1 MNRRNLLVVI
11 SLIIVL
17 LALSACAAEP
27 AVETVEVTR
36 VVEVEVEGETVEVTR
51 VVEVEGETVVEEV
64 VITATPAEEEEAAE
78 AVPEADTILIG
89 GFGPLSA
96 PGSYQGG
103 TEMRQA
109 AELAVDEVNDA
120 GGVLGKEVELIF
132 GDTEGLPERG
142 TAVTERLITQNNVV
156 GLVGEYHSGV
166 ALTEMEVAH
175 KYGIPV
181 VFAEPWSDDV
191 TGSGYDEIFRIA
203 PSIDFYSSIATDY
216 IAEVGWEKIVFVVE
230 DSDYGREQSDTWVSQ
245 LEELGITDVEVIFAD
260 PATEDF
266 TPILQRIAQD
276 PPDMLAGVITGIGNS
291 RMLTQSCEMGLAPT
305 AGTAY
310 YASID
315 AQYPEFWENTGACG
329 EYAFFTYVGL
339 PRSQWNEKTEAFM
352 ANFEERYGTTPG
364 APALESYDATHMML
378 AAIEEA
384 GSTEPAAIISALEEM
399 AYTGA
404 LGEIYFEYGN
414 HNPLPEDEPA
424 WMWHQWPAPTVMILQ
439 YTAEGQ
445 AVDEAAV
452 VFPVERATGE
462 LYTAP
467 PG

>member
-1 MNRRNLLVVI
+1 MIKRLTFFLVTA
-11 SLIIVL
+11 VL
-17 LALSACAAEP
+17 VTVFLAACTAEP
-27 AVETVEVTR
+27 ETIVQTVVVTEVVEREGEQVEVTR
-36 VVEVEVEGETVEVTR
+36 LVTEEVEVTRIVETEVEVE
-51 VVEVEGETVVEEV
+51 EE
-64 VITATPAEEEEAAE
+64 PA
-78 AVPEADTILIG
+78 PESDTILIG

-109 AELAVDEVNDA
+109 AEMAVDEVNEA

-175 KYGIPV
+175 KYGVPV

-203 PSIDFYSSIATDY
+203 PSIDFYSSIATNY
-216 IAEVGWEKIVFVVE
+216 IAEAGWESVVFVVE
-230 DSDYGREQSDTWVSQ
+230 DTDYGREQGETWRAQ
-245 LEELGITDVEVIFAD
+245 LEEQGVTNVEVIFAD

-276 PPDMLAGVITGIGNS
+276 PPDMLGGVITGIGNS
-291 RMLTQSCEMGLAPT
+291 RMLSQSCDLGLAPT
-305 AGTAY
+305 PETAY

-315 AQYPEFWENTGACG
+315 AQYPEFWENVGNCG
-329 EYAFFTYVGL
+329 QYVFFTYVGL
-339 PRSQWNEKTEAFM
+339 PRSLWNEKTEAFM

-364 APALESYDATHMML
+364 APALESYDATQIL
-378 AAIEEA
+378 LQAIEDA
-384 GSTEPAAIISALEEM
+384 GSTEPAAIVQALEGME
-399 AYTGA
+399 YTGA
-404 LGEIYFEYGN
+404 LGNIWFEYGSD
-414 HNPLPEDEPA
+414 NPVPDDMPD
-424 WMWHQWPAPTVMILQ
+424 WMWHQWPTPTVMILQ
-439 YTAEGQ
+439 YTDVDQ
-445 AVDEAAV
+445 SVDEATV
-452 VFPVERATGE
+452 VYPPERATGD
-462 LYTAP
+462 LYTPP

>member
-1 MNRRNLLVVI
+1 MIKRLTFFLVTA
-11 SLIIVL
+11 VL
-17 LALSACAAEP
+17 VAVFLAACTAEP
-27 AVETVEVTR
+27 ETIVQTVVVTEVVEQEGEQVEVTR
-36 VVEVEVEGETVEVTR
+36 LVTEEVEVTR
-51 VVEVEGETVVEEV
+51 IVETEAEAEVE
-64 VITATPAEEEEAAE
+64 PA
-78 AVPEADTILIG
+78 PESDTILIG

-109 AELAVDEVNDA
+109 AELAVDEVNEA
-120 GGVLGKEVELIF
+120 GGVLGKQVELIF

-156 GLVGEYHSGV
+156 GLMGEYHSGV

-175 KYGIPV
+175 KYGVPV

-203 PSIDFYSSIATDY
+203 PSIDFYSSIATNY
-216 IAEVGWEKIVFVVE
+216 IADAGWESVVFVVE
-230 DSDYGREQSDTWVSQ
+230 DTDYGREQGDTWRAQ
-245 LEELGITDVEVIFAD
+245 LEEQGVTDIEVIFAD

-276 PPDMLAGVITGIGNS
+276 PPDLLGGVITGIGNS
-291 RMLTQSCEMGLAPT
+291 RMLRQSCDLGLAPT
-305 AGTAY
+305 AQTAY

-315 AQYPEFWENTGACG
+315 AQYPEYWENVGDCG
-329 EYAFFTYVGL
+329 QYAFFTYVGL
-339 PRSQWNEKTEAFM
+339 PRSLWNEKTEAFM

-364 APALESYDATHMML
+364 APALEAYDATQIL
-378 AAIEEA
+378 LQAIEDA
-384 GSTEPAAIISALEEM
+384 SSTEPADIIQALENME
-399 AYTGA
+399 YTGA
-404 LGEIYFEYGN
+404 LGNIWFEYGSA
-414 HNPLPEDEPA
+414 NPVPDDMPD
-424 WMWHQWPAPTVMILQ
+424 WMWHQWPTPTVMILQ
-439 YTAEGQ
+439 YTEMGQ
-445 AVDEAAV
+445 SVDEATV
-452 VFPVERATGE
+452 VYPPERATGG

>member
-1 MNRRNLLVVI
+1 MSKKRIFLL
-11 SLIIVL
+11 LGL
-17 LALSACAAEP
+17 LGMIMALAACAAEP

-36 VVEVEVEGETVEVTR
+36 VVEVEGETVEVEVTR

-64 VITATPAEEEEAAE
+64 VITATPEPVEESEEAMPAG
-78 AVPEADTILIG
+78 DTILIG

-109 AELAVDEVNDA
+109 AEMAVDEVNEA
-120 GGVLGKEVELIF
+120 GGVLGQDVELIF

-175 KYGIPV
+175 KYGVPV

-191 TGSGYDEIFRIA
+191 TGSGYAEIFRIA
-203 PSIDFYSSIATDY
+203 PSIDYYSSIATDY
-216 IAEVGWEKIVFVVE
+216 IAEVGWESVVFIVE

-245 LEELGITDVEVIFAD
+245 LEELGITDVQVIFAD

-276 PPDMLAGVITGIGNS
+276 PPDLLGGVITGIGNS
-291 RMLTQSCEMGLAPT
+291 RMLSQACDLNLAPT
-305 AGTAY
+305 AETAY

-315 AQYPEFWENTGACG
+315 AQYPEFWENVGDCG
-329 EYAFFTYVGL
+329 TYAFFTYVGL
-339 PRSQWNEKTEAFM
+339 PRSLWNEKTEAFM
-352 ANFEERYGTTPG
+352 ANFEERYGTVPG
-364 APALESYDATHMML
+364 GAALESYDATHMML
-378 AAIEEA
+378 AAIEQA
-384 GSTEPAAIISALEEM
+384 GSTEPEAIIAALEEM
-399 AYTGA
+399 QYTGA
-404 LGEIYFEYGN
+404 LGEIYFEYGSN
-414 HNPLPEDEPA
+414 NPLPDDEPA
-424 WMWHQWPAPTVMILQ
+424 WMWHQWPTPTVMILQ
-439 YTAEGQ
+439 YTEPGQ

-452 VFPVERATGE
+452 VFPTARATGD
-462 LYTAP
+462 LYTVP
-467 PG
+467 E

>member
-1 MNRRNLLVVI
+1 MIKRLTFFLVTA
-11 SLIIVL
+11 VL
-17 LALSACAAEP
+17 VTVFLAACTAEP
-27 AVETVEVTR
+27 ETIVQTVVVTEVVEREGEQVEVTR
-36 VVEVEVEGETVEVTR
+36 LVTEEVEVTRIVETEVEVE
-51 VVEVEGETVVEEV
+51 EE
-64 VITATPAEEEEAAE
+64 PA
-78 AVPEADTILIG
+78 PESDTILIG

-109 AELAVDEVNDA
+109 AEMAVDEVNEA

-175 KYGIPV
+175 KYGVPV

-203 PSIDFYSSIATDY
+203 PSIDFYSSIATNY
-216 IAEVGWEKIVFVVE
+216 IAEAGWESVVFVVE
-230 DSDYGREQSDTWVSQ
+230 DTDYGREQGETWRAQ
-245 LEELGITDVEVIFAD
+245 LEEQGITDVEVIFAD

-276 PPDMLAGVITGIGNS
+276 PPDMLGGVITGIGNS
-291 RMLTQSCEMGLAPT
+291 RMLSQSCDLGLAPT
-305 AGTAY
+305 PQTAY

-315 AQYPEFWENTGACG
+315 AQYPEFWENVGECG
-329 EYAFFTYVGL
+329 QYVFFTYVGL
-339 PRSQWNEKTEAFM
+339 PRSLWNEKTEAFM
-352 ANFEERYGTTPG
+352 ANFEERYGTIPG
-364 APALESYDATHMML
+364 APALESYDATQIL
-378 AAIEEA
+378 LQAIEDA
-384 GSTEPAAIISALEEM
+384 GSTEPAAIVQALENME
-399 AYTGA
+399 YTGA
-404 LGEIYFEYGN
+404 LGNIWFEYGN
-414 HNPLPEDEPA
+414 DNPVPDDMPD
-424 WMWHQWPAPTVMILQ
+424 WMWHQWPTPTVMILQ
-439 YTAEGQ
+439 YTDVDQ
-445 AVDEAAV
+445 SVDEATV
-452 VFPVERATGE
+452 VYPPERATGD
-462 LYTAP
+462 LYTPP

>member
-1 MNRRNLLVVI
+1 MNKRIFYLVA
-11 SLIIVL
+11 SLL
-17 LALSACAAEP
+17 LAVMVLSACAAEP
-27 AVETVEVTR
+27 AVETVEV
-36 VVEVEVEGETVEVTR
+36 EVTR
-51 VVEVEGETVVEEV
+51 VVEVEGEPVEVTRIVEIEGETVVEEV
-64 VITATPAEEEEAAE
+64 VVTATPEPVEEVEQAM
-78 AVPEADTILIG
+78 PEGDTILIG

-109 AELAVDEVNDA
+109 AEMAVDEINDA

-203 PSIDFYSSIATDY
+203 PSIDFYSSIATNY
-216 IAEVGWEKIVFVVE
+216 IAEVGWESVVFIVE

-245 LEELGITDVEVIFAD
+245 LEAKGITDVQVIFAD

-291 RMLTQSCEMGLAPT
+291 RMLKQACESGLAPT
-305 AGTAY
+305 AETAY

-315 AQYPEFWENTGACG
+315 AQYPEFWENVGACG
-329 EYAFFTYVGL
+329 KYVFFTYVGL
-339 PRSQWNEKTEAFM
+339 PRSLWNEKTEAFM

-378 AAIEEA
+378 AAIEQA
-384 GSTEPAAIISALEEM
+384 GSTEPAAIIQALEEM
-399 AYTGA
+399 EYTGA
-404 LGEIYFEYGN
+404 LGDIYFEYGN
-414 HNPLPEDEPA
+414 NNPLPDDEPA
-424 WMWHQWPAPTVMILQ
+424 WMWHQWPTPTVMIIQ
-439 YTAEGQ
+439 YTEEGQ
-445 AVDEAAV
+445 SVDEAAV
-452 VFPVERATGE
+452 VFPIERATGD
-462 LYTAP
+462 LYMQP
-467 PG
+467 E